1 MFSAVVTRYAGL
13 RTAATIRDKCS
24 RSRLEDEEP
33 LRILQRYMLWEM
45 IVNFIGVT
53 LIAFALLLVN
63 QVGAV
68 LARAAQ
74 LQYQKG
80 FVLELIGLS
89 AAQNVAILLPFGL
102 VIGIV
107 LAFGRLHHD
116 SEMTAAQACGVGVA
130 RVAAAVWLLAV
141 PVTVLVCW
149 LNFDLSP
156 RAAAAEAALRT
167 EALRVAINAPLE
179 PGKFRSFSGGRIVV
193 YARGA
198 QRNGDLTDVFV
209 KRSEGQSVETTV
221 ARRAHYTGSVDGE
234 VETITL
240 YDGERIE
247 GTPGSNRFRILHFE
261 QQWIPVQTP
270 EAAAATPRTGELS
283 TMALLGSRD
292 NRRLAELHWRL
303 GLPVMTLV
311 LTALAVPLGRLR
323 PRQGRYAHVWV
334 AVLVFALYANLA
346 LVARTWIEHGVIPA
360 AIGLWWVHGLF
371 FGISLAAMLGPG
383 MLRARRAQSAR

>member
-1 MFSAVVTRYAGL
+1 
-13 RTAATIRDKCS
+13 
-24 RSRLEDEEP
+24 

-45 IVNFIGVT
+45 IVNFTGVT

-63 QVGAV
+63 QVGSV

-74 LQYQKG
+74 LQYQKA

-107 LAFGRLHHD
+107 LAFGRLYHD
-116 SEMTAAQACGVGVA
+116 SEMAAAQACGVGVA
-130 RVAAAVWLLAV
+130 RVAAAVWLLAL
-141 PVTVLVCW
+141 PVTALVGW
-149 LNFDLSP
+149 LNFDLAP
-156 RAAAAEAALRT
+156 RAAAAEAALRDA
-167 EALRVAINAPLE
+167 ALRAAITAPLE
-179 PGKFRSFSGGRIVV
+179 PGKFRSFSGGRVVV

-209 KRSEGQSVETTV
+209 KRNDGLAVETTV
-221 ARRAHYTGSVDGE
+221 ARRAHYASSVDGGA
-234 VETITL
+234 ETITL
-240 YDGERIE
+240 YDGERVE
-247 GTPGSNRFRILHFE
+247 GTPGSNRFRIMHFE

-270 EAAAATPRTGELS
+270 EAAMLTPRTGELS

-292 NRRLAELHWRL
+292 NKRQAELHWRL

-334 AVLVFALYANLA
+334 AMLVFALYANLSLA
-346 LVARTWIEHGVIPA
+346 GRTWIEHGVIPA
-360 AIGLWWVHGLF
+360 AFGLWWVHALF
-371 FGISLAAMLGPG
+371 FGMSLVAMLGPG
-383 MLRARRAQSAR
+383 VLRARRARRTLGAR